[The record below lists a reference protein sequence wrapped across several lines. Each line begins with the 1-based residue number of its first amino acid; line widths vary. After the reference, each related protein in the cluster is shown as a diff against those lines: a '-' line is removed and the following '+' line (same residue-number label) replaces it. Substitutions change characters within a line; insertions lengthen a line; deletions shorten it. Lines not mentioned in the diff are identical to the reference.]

1 MFKKNCFLILIFFI
15 INCLFAQDFPKYN
28 KVNPPP
34 KEALF
39 YEELPNKFVKC
50 NLCPWRCTIAPKQR
64 GLCRTRENQDGKL
77 ITLNYGRVSTVN
89 IDPIEKKP
97 FFHFMPSEQA
107 LSIATAGCNV
117 GCKFCQNWQLS
128 KITPEESDSFYIS
141 PEDVIRL
148 AKRTKSKIIAYT
160 YNEPIVFYEF
170 MLDISK
176 LAKKEGIKTVVVSCG
191 FVNTEP
197 LKELLKYVDA
207 YKVDLKGFNEK
218 YYKEVVGARLQPVLE
233 AIKTVK
239 QSGVHLEIV
248 YLVVPTLNDNPD
260 EVRNMCKWLVKN
272 IGTNVPLH
280 FTRFHPDYKMT
291 NYPSTPVSTV
301 ENLRKIAMKEG
312 LKYVYVGNVPP
323 GNEGENT
330 YCPKC
335 KKLLIKRLGFGV
347 VENNVTYGKCKFCGQ
362 KIYGVWK

>member
-1 MFKKNCFLILIFFI
+1 MLSWSIIFLLGNRI
-15 INCLFAQDFPKYN
+15 IAADVFPKYKDV
-28 KVNPPP
+28 KVPPN
-34 KEALF
+34 EALF
-39 YEELPNKFVKC
+39 YEKLPNDFVKC
-50 NLCPWRCTIAPKQR
+50 NLCPWKCTIAPKAR
-64 GLCRTRENQDGKL
+64 GMCRTRENQDGKH

-128 KITPEESDSFYIS
+128 KITPDESNSFYIP

-197 LKELLKYVDA
+197 LKEILKYVDA

-218 YYKEVVGARLQPVLE
+218 YYKDIVGARLQPVLE

-239 QSGVHLEIV
+239 NSGVHLEIV

-260 EVRNMCKWLVKN
+260 EVRKMCRWLKE
-272 IGTNVPLH
+272 
-280 FTRFHPDYKMT
+280 
-291 NYPSTPVSTV
+291 TP
-301 ENLRKIAMKEG
+301 
-312 LKYVYVGNVPP
+312 
-323 GNEGENT
+323 
-330 YCPKC
+330 
-335 KKLLIKRLGFGV
+335 
-347 VENNVTYGKCKFCGQ
+347 
-362 KIYGVWK
+362 